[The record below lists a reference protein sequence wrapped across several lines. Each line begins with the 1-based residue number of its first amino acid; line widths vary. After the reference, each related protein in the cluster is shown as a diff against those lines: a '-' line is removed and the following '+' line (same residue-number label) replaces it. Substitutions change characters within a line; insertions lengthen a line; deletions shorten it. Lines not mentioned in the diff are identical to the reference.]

1 MTRSL
6 FARVVAILLAGLA
19 AAYALSY
26 GAVQHEKQRL
36 VDSMMTGYVARDVA
50 SSLAILER
58 VPAAERPAWLQR
70 LSRPNYRFVLGAPA
84 PAGVPFTPTP
94 LTADIASAI
103 GADRVLAV
111 ASAPGG
117 GWAMTLRLAD
127 GSPVALQLQP
137 PARAVTAR
145 TAGLLLLQ
153 LLIVGA
159 CTWWAVRQA
168 TRPLARLEQAARLLA
183 RDANLAR
190 PLPEQGPR
198 EVRQAAAAFNAMQRR
213 IAEQMRERLHILAA
227 VSHDLQT
234 PITRMRVRVD
244 LLEDAVARTRL
255 QADLSDMQNLVEE
268 GLAYARTAHAAE
280 ELPLAIDLHALLDT
294 LVCDFVDGG
303 HAVRFDA
310 DTAPTVVTRPQ
321 ALRRIVS
328 NLLDN
333 AVKYAGAAQVRM
345 TSDAAAVRIAVLDEG
360 PGIPEAR
367 LADMKQPF
375 RRLEDSRSRDTGGSG
390 LGLAIAD
397 RLSQAIGAQLHLK
410 NRPGGGLDAQLV
422 VPSAAAAARQ

>member
-1 MTRSL
+1 VTRSL
-6 FARVVAILLAGLA
+6 FARIVAILLAGLA

-26 GAVQHEKQRL
+26 WAVQHEKQQL
-36 VDSMMTGYVARDVA
+36 VDSMMAGYVARDVA

-58 VPAAERPAWLQR
+58 VPAAERPAWLQP
-70 LSRPNYRFVLGAPA
+70 LSRPNYRFVLEAPA
-84 PAGVPFTPTP
+84 AAGVPFTHTA
-94 LTADIASAI
+94 LTADIASVV

-111 ASAPGG
+111 AAVPGG
-117 GWAMTLRLAD
+117 GWAMALRLAD
-127 GSPVALQLQP
+127 GSPVSLQLQP

-145 TAGLLLLQ
+145 TTGLLLLQ

-159 CTWWAVRQA
+159 CTWWAVRLA

-183 RDANLAR
+183 RDTSLAR

-234 PITRMRVRVD
+234 PITRMRVRTD

-280 ELPLAIDLHALLDT
+280 EPPQAVDLQALLDT

-303 HAVRFDA
+303 HAVHFDA
-310 DTAPTVVTRPQ
+310 GPALTATTRPL

-333 AVKYAGAAQVRM
+333 AVKYAGAAEVRT
-345 TSDAAAVRIAVLDEG
+345 TSDAAAVHIVVLDEG

-390 LGLAIAD
+390 LGLAIAE
-397 RLSQAIGAQLHLK
+397 RLSQAIGAQLHLN
-410 NRPGGGLDAQLV
+410 NRAGGGLEARLV
-422 VPSAAAAARQ
+422 VPLVAPQ